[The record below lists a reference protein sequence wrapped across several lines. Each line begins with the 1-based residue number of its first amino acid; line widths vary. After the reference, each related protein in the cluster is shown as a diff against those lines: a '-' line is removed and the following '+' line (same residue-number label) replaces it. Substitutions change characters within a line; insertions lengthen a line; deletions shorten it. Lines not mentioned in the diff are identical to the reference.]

1 MVQVFDESTLAQIE
15 RDSAQEDAVIN
26 MVYNDEASKRVQ
38 RWLRDQNLHDK
49 VRVGVVAYRKM
60 IGNHVIA
67 RAKVIV
73 PGNGGFYHE
82 EPYDEFPSD
91 HFKTKILL
99 VTGGA

>member
-15 RDSAQEDAVIN
+15 VDSWQEDQVLN
-26 MVYNDEASKRVQ
+26 MVFNDEGSRRVQ
-38 RWLRDQNLHDK
+38 LWLREQNLHPK
-49 VRVGVVAYRKM
+49 VRVGVVAYRTM
-60 IGNHVIA
+60 IGNHVMA

-82 EPYDEFPSD
+82 ELFCDFPSD